1 VPGYEVTNSVGVLAP
16 AGTSREI
23 LMKLQQ
29 EIARILAMRD
39 VQERLLAAGIEPS
52 SMKPEQFGEHIRA
65 EVAKWAKVV
74 KAAGIEPQTW

>member
-1 VPGYEVTNSVGVLAP
+1 MQLAKPDPGVCA
-16 AGTSREI
+16 
-23 LMKLQQ
+23 
-29 EIARILAMRD
+29 D